1 MRVGSVVVVVVM
13 AVAVTVA
20 ISVDAASR
28 KLGGDDDPPSVGFES
43 KSVLV
48 LSGLIRCREALF
60 PRSDDDFILEQGI

>member
-43 KSVLV
+43 VLV